1 MREKIFQIFMN
12 NLWIVPVWQILFLL
26 LFASFGLHKLFLF
39 LFVQKFAPWIYSYS
53 YSQEKYLFADHC
65 HPFHHILLF
74 KVYSPQSH
82 CAIVTVLFTVRY
94 IVLHQILGQKF
105 WQYKVRFGY
114 KRRVGLPLGRTGI
127 NGAIPSSF
135 LDLLHIFTQAATLSV
150 VESKI
155 VPVLAVFVNLSIYLY
170 SSKKNLSNSLEWIL
184 LV

>member
-1 MREKIFQIFMN
+1 MN
-12 NLWIVPVWQILFLL
+12 NLWIVPVWQILFLF

-94 IVLHQILGQKF
+94 IVLHQILGQKS
-105 WQYKVRFGY
+105 WRCKVRFGK

-127 NGAIPSSF
+127 NRAIPSS
-135 LDLLHIFTQAATLSV
+135 FTQAATLSV

-155 VPVLAVFVNLSIYLY
+155 VPVLAVFVYLFINLY